1 MEDREEVLMRG
12 CELGPETAGLVE
24 RGQSHN
30 WAGRNKVWLVVSLLV
45 HVGLHRNGLTGA
57 GRMAGTALPATRLTC
72 SANQQLHAGRLPG
85 HSKSDGTSKKAPK
98 RLLSLFLTTAMLFWT
113 WSCLLPCALR
123 QFGSLPAGPYS
134 TAGAPPLL
142 PR

>member
-1 MEDREEVLMRG
+1 M
-12 CELGPETAGLVE
+12 
-24 RGQSHN
+24 
-30 WAGRNKVWLVVSLLV
+30 WLVVSLLV

-85 HSKSDGTSKKAPK
+85 HSKSDGT
-98 RLLSLFLTTAMLFWT
+98 LFLTTAMLFWT